1 MGLHSGKLVKI
12 LVTGSRD
19 WTDAHRIEVAIF
31 RELYETK
38 TFSRDAVLI
47 HGACPTGADALAEEY
62 ALRAGMHII
71 RRPADWD
78 RYGKRAG
85 FERNREMVELDPD
98 ICLAFIRG
106 KSRGATMTANLAEQ
120 AGIETKRFLA

>member
-1 MGLHSGKLVKI
+1 MLKI

-19 WTDAHRIEVAIF
+19 WTDAHRIEVALF

-38 TFSRDAVLI
+38 TFGPDAVLI

-62 ALRAGMHII
+62 ATRAEMHII

-78 RYGKRAG
+78 RHGKRAG
-85 FERNREMVELDPD
+85 FLRNVELVELEPD
-98 ICLAFIRG
+98 VCLAFIRQG
-106 KSRGATMTANLAEQ
+106 SKGATMTANLAEK
-120 AGIETKRFLA
+120 AGIETRRFLA

>member
-1 MGLHSGKLVKI
+1 LLKV
-12 LVTGSRD
+12 LVTGSRS

-38 TFSRDAVLI
+38 TFAQNAVLI

-62 ALRAGMHII
+62 ATRAGMHII

-78 RYGKRAG
+78 RHGKRAG
-85 FERNREMVELDPD
+85 FLRNVELVELEPD
-98 ICLAFIRG
+98 VCLAFIRDG
-106 KSRGATMTANLAEQ
+106 SKGATMTANLAEK
-120 AGIETKRFLA
+120 AGIETRRFLA